1 MTRANQKPKSTGTG
15 SSLLRRFRKNDR
27 GVVAI
32 EFAMLALPFFL
43 LVFAIIETCLSFAAG
58 QLLQNTTDRVAREL
72 RTGQILP
79 AEATQTK
86 IYDEICSGLAIM
98 LVDDTCPELAIDLK
112 NYDEFE
118 DIPTGI
124 ARLSNGDVDTSGFT
138 IDPGGDREKE
148 QIRVFYRWPVFTDL
162 MKSSIA
168 NVNRGTSDGKILLFA
183 TMTWQNEPF

>member
-1 MTRANQKPKSTGTG
+1 MELALVRHELSAGWSQELPAIDSASTLVIVFGAPEYRDDTRA
-15 SSLLRRFRKNDR
+15 LADLRR
-27 GVVAI
+27 AYPQ
-32 EFAMLALPFFL
+32 AT
-43 LVFAIIETCLSFAAG
+43 IIGCSTSGEIF
-58 QLLQNTTDRVAREL
+58 E
-72 RTGQILP
+72 
-79 AEATQTK
+79 TK

-124 ARLSNGDVDTSGFT
+124 ARLANGDVDTSGFS
-138 IDPGGDREKE
+138 IEPGGDREKE

-162 MKSSIA
+162 MKSRIA